1 VEKAMA
7 FYIRMLIHLDKR
19 SEAKKLY
26 ADPFT
31 KIFPRSRYDREIR
44 EASRKQPRMV
54 LETARPEKPEVSP
67 ERKPSDK
74 DERKSLGVVAFVER
88 FITDPFFW
96 LLFIVLDLLSV
107 FFLPPSS
114 TEFASLFILVAAF
127 FITVI
132 YRLLS
137 VSDLFTYLMR
147 PSPEEAGRQVDLK
160 RLLDRALMAEETKQF
175 TRAVELYEEALRA
188 DSKNGRVRYNLA
200 RLYHQKLKDHTNA
213 RRQYRKVLHLLPG
226 EHLFHR
232 FAREALEELKP
243 PKAQLHHVN
252 P

>member
-1 VEKAMA
+1 
-7 FYIRMLIHLDKR
+7 
-19 SEAKKLY
+19 
-26 ADPFT
+26 
-31 KIFPRSRYDREIR
+31 
-44 EASRKQPRMV
+44 MV
-54 LETARPEKPEVSP
+54 LATARPEKPDLSQETKPP
-67 ERKPSDK
+67 EQ

-96 LLFIVLDLLSV
+96 LLFIFLDFFSL

-127 FITVI
+127 FMTVI

-137 VSDLFTYLMR
+137 VSDLFTHLIR

-175 TRAVELYEEALRA
+175 TRAAELYEEALRA

-200 RLYHQKLKDHTNA
+200 RLYHQKLKDYTNA

-232 FAREALEELKP
+232 FAQQALKELKP
-243 PKAQLHHVN
+243 RKKQEVYSL
-252 P
+252 